1 MDKRSAKQ
9 FFIGAIYLIIFAL
22 LAYGIY
28 AMFFKVVPTC
38 TDSIQNGK
46 EVGVD
51 CGIQAGCEPCGEAI
65 KPIDIISSQLIKV
78 NEGDYDFVAQATNPN
93 TELGSS
99 RVDFDLVYKSSDG
112 TEKISPDFFYIAPG
126 QTKYIVRQRVQIED
140 IASVEIKI
148 KNAAWSKLDIAT
160 EPVNFVVKKDYVV
173 VNADGVHSQVLGTV
187 YNPSNYDLS
196 NVDVAVVLYG
206 ESNKII
212 AVNKTDIKTLNSQS
226 ERQFKV
232 FWTKPFAG
240 TYYRADVEVT
250 TNLFDNSNFIKAH
263 GSTEEFQRIYEKN

>member
-1 MDKRSAKQ
+1 MDKRLAKQ
-9 FFIGAIYLIIFAL
+9 FFIGVIYLIIFAL
-22 LAYGIY
+22 LAYGVY
-28 AMFFKVVPTC
+28 TAFFKVVSTC
-38 TDSIQNGK
+38 TDGIQNGK

-51 CGIQAGCEPCGEAI
+51 CGVQAGCEPCEEAI
-65 KPIDIISSQLIKV
+65 KPINIISSQLIKID
-78 NEGDYDFVAQATNPN
+78 EGDYDFVVQVNNPN

-99 RVDFDLVYKSSDG
+99 RVDFDLIYKTG
-112 TEKISPDFFYIAPG
+112 TGAEKVIPDFFYIAPG

-140 IASVEIKI
+140 IASAEIKI

-160 EPVNFVVKKDYVV
+160 EPVNFIVKRDYALVD
-173 VNADGVHSQVLGTV
+173 ADGIYSQILGSV

-196 NVDVAVVLYG
+196 NVDLAVVLYD

-212 AVNKTDIKTLNSQS
+212 AVNRTDIKTLNSQS

-232 FWTKPFAG
+232 FWTKPFMG
-240 TYYRADVEVT
+240 TYYRADVEAT